1 VQIGMNVAPVVFE
14 KIDYMRRLSD
24 LNLNRLIVPDSIDM
38 GSALIT
44 MQKAGA
50 SAAGV
55 MRDEEFLGFI
65 TIESAILSEP
75 DVSVHDFLRSA
86 SIHLQANEQVRTA
99 SKRFVQQQA
108 DFLAVFDG
116 ENYVGLV
123 SALMLITELGRSY
136 DPLTGLSWSD
146 ALRDWGVDR
155 LEMGQEVC
163 VVFFDLDD
171 FGTYNKRYGHV
182 VGDSVLKEFGHLL
195 ASLIDPQKDIL
206 VRYGGDEFAMASVR
220 TAKEVRTALRNL
232 DSRQFNMAAFPAPVK
247 FSYGISGG
255 KRTNE
260 PSRDHVA
267 ATLDNLISLAS
278 KDCLASKPIREVTKA
293 VVSQEES
300 PVTRSD
306 WMQIARIAAEK
317 AGEASDTNIRVL
329 DALFVLAE
337 GDEQHIVI
345 TGISTIN
352 GHEQAFKSIKP
363 VGSNLEKTISEAVW
377 EGAILS

>member
-1 VQIGMNVAPVVFE
+1 MKVAAEITE
-14 KIDYMRRLSD
+14 KFDVMRRLTD
-24 LNLNRLIVPDSIDM
+24 LNLNRLVIADSLDM
-38 GSALIT
+38 GSALIA
-44 MQKAGA
+44 MQKAGVAA
-50 SAAGV
+50 SGV
-55 MRDEEFLGFI
+55 MHERDFLGFI

-86 SIHLQANEQVRTA
+86 SIRLQASEQVRTA

-116 ENYVGLV
+116 EEYVGLV

-163 VVFFDLDD
+163 IVFFDLDD
-171 FGTYNKRYGHV
+171 FGIYNKRYGHV
-182 VGDSVLKEFGHLL
+182 VGDSVLKEFGGLL
-195 ASLIDPQKDIL
+195 VGLIDPAKDIL

-220 TAKEVRTALRNL
+220 TAKEVKAALRKL
-232 DSRQFNMAAFPAPVK
+232 DSRQFNMEAFPAPVR

-255 KRTNE
+255 MRTNE

-278 KDCLASKPIREVTKA
+278 KDCLANKPIRDTFKA
-293 VVSQEES
+293 AIQLPEQ
-300 PVTRSD
+300 PIAKSD
-306 WMQIARIAAEK
+306 WLQIARLAAER
-317 AGEASDTNIRVL
+317 AGEASETEIRVL
-329 DALFVLAE
+329 DALFVLSE
-337 GDEQHIVI
+337 GDQQSIVI
-345 TGISTIN
+345 TGVSTIN
-352 GHEQAFKSIKP
+352 GHEQSFQSIKP
-363 VGSNLEKTISEAVW
+363 LGANLEKAISEAVW

>member
-1 VQIGMNVAPVVFE
+1 MNVAAE
-14 KIDYMRRLSD
+14 KTEKLDFMRRLSD
-24 LNLNRLIVPDSIDM
+24 LNLNRLIVSDSVDM
-38 GSALIT
+38 GSALIA
-44 MQKAGA
+44 MQKAGV
-50 SAAGV
+50 AATGV
-55 MRDEEFLGFI
+55 MRDKDFLGFV

-75 DVSVHDFLRSA
+75 DVSVRDFLRSA
-86 SIHLQANEQVRTA
+86 SIHLQADEQVRTA

-116 ENYVGLV
+116 ENYIGLV

-163 VVFFDLDD
+163 IVFFDLDD
-171 FGTYNKRYGHV
+171 FGIYNKRYGHV
-182 VGDSVLKEFGHLL
+182 VGDSVLKEFGRLL
-195 ASLIDPQKDIL
+195 VSLIDPAKDIL

-220 TAKEVRTALRNL
+220 TAKEVKTALRNL
-232 DSRQFNMAAFPAPVK
+232 DSRQFNMKAFPAPVK

-255 KRTNE
+255 MRTNE

-278 KDCLASKPIREVTKA
+278 KDCLANKPIREVVKA
-293 VVSQEES
+293 VVSQPEDS
-300 PVTRSD
+300 MTKSD
-306 WMQIARIAAEK
+306 WMQIARLAAEK
-317 AGEASDTNIRVL
+317 AGEASDTDIRVL

-337 GDEQHIVI
+337 GDQQHVVI
-345 TGISTIN
+345 TGVSTIN
-352 GHEQAFKSIKP
+352 GHEQAFQSIKP
-363 VGSNLEKTISEAVW
+363 LGSNLEKSISEAVW

>member
-1 VQIGMNVAPVVFE
+1 MEVAKKNIE
-14 KIDYMRRLSD
+14 KLEVMRKLSD
-24 LNLNRLIVPDSIDM
+24 LNLNRLIVPSSSDM
-38 GSALIT
+38 GSALIA
-44 MQKAGA
+44 MQKASA

-55 MRDEEFLGFI
+55 MHEKDFLGFI

-75 DVSVHDFLRSA
+75 DTSVKDFLRSA
-86 SIHLQANEQVRTA
+86 SIQLHANELVRSA
-99 SKRFVQQQA
+99 SKKFVQQQA

-116 ENYVGLV
+116 EDFVGLV

-171 FGTYNKRYGHV
+171 FGIYNKRYGHV
-182 VGDSVLKEFGHLL
+182 IGDSVLKEFGSLL
-195 ASLIDPQKDIL
+195 VSLIDPAKDIL

-220 TAKEVRTALRNL
+220 TEQQVKEALKKL
-232 DSRQFNMAAFPAPVK
+232 DSRQFNMKAFPAPVR

-255 KRTNE
+255 KRTIE

-278 KDCLASKPIREVTKA
+278 KDCIANKPIRETVKA
-293 VVSQEES
+293 VTHQVEQAITS
-300 PVTRSD
+300 PD
-306 WMQIARIAAEK
+306 WMQIARLAAER
-317 AGEASDTNIRVL
+317 AGEASDADIRVI

-337 GDEQHIVI
+337 GDQQQVVV
-345 TGISTIN
+345 TGVSTIN
-352 GHEQAFKSIKP
+352 GHEQAFRSVKP
-363 VGSNLEKTISEAVW
+363 LGSNLEKAISEAVW
-377 EGAILS
+377 DGAILS